1 MPCAKL
7 LEIEIIEKGLTFVI
21 DDEYFFSRASFI
33 AFALLYKINLI
44 QLICMFYSSLTIT
57 DH

>member
-7 LEIEIIEKGLTFVI
+7 LEIEIIKKGLTFVI

-33 AFALLYKINLI
+33 AFALLYKIKFNSADLHVLQFI
-44 QLICMFYSSLTIT
+44 
-57 DH
+57 DNN